1 MSAWHRRGGG
11 CAAWQTGTSL
21 QEKGR
26 PDHGGP
32 FSSPLGE
39 QAGSVVCFS
48 VVYLVFVTFVCR
60 RAGGFT
66 FFSGNEGVGFEM
78 RLRAA
83 RWFSR

>member
-26 PDHGGP
+26 LDPGGP

-48 VVYLVFVTFVCR
+48 VVYLVFATFVCR
-60 RAGGFT
+60 LAGVSLL
-66 FFSGNEGVGFEM
+66 FFGE
-78 RLRAA
+78 
-83 RWFSR
+83 